1 MCAKTTVMASPTF
14 TENKFWLNN
23 KETDFNNERLSNCL
37 AEVTKRADPKC
48 GDLLKWKLH
57 ICSENNFPTAAG
69 LASSAAGYACLVST
83 LAALYQVEGDISAIA
98 RRGSGS
104 ACRSI
109 YGGFVRWH
117 KGAESGGG
125 DSIATQIVPA
135 THWPQMRVVVLV
147 VNDEQKKY
155 SSTSGMK
162 RSVETS
168 QFLELRAAKVVPKRV
183 EEMVGAIE
191 RKDFETFARVTMQDS
206 NQFHSVCLDTYPPCF
221 YMNDVSR
228 AVVELV
234 HLYNE
239 YRGATK
245 VAYTF
250 DAGPNAC
257 LYLLEDD
264 VDEVVTLVNDIF
276 PSVSDPREY
285 FRGLPLNLKNSGSL
299 QEALKLK
306 PNSPGLLKYIIHTKI
321 GDGPKILTSPSEH
334 LLTENGLP
342 KNL

>member
-1 MCAKTTVMASPTF
+1 
-14 TENKFWLNN
+14 
-23 KETDFNNERLSNCL
+23 
-37 AEVTKRADPKC
+37 
-48 GDLLKWKLH
+48 
-57 ICSENNFPTAAG
+57 
-69 LASSAAGYACLVST
+69 
-83 LAALYQVEGDISAIA
+83 
-98 RRGSGS
+98 
-104 ACRSI
+104 
-109 YGGFVRWH
+109 
-117 KGAESGGG
+117 
-125 DSIATQIVPA
+125 
-135 THWPQMRVVVLV
+135 MRVVVLV

-245 VAYTF
+245 VLV
-250 DAGPNAC
+250 AC
-257 LYLLEDD
+257 F
-264 VDEVVTLVNDIF
+264 VNRF
-276 PSVSDPREY
+276 FVFFS
-285 FRGLPLNLKNSGSL
+285 FSGCV
-299 QEALKLK
+299 
-306 PNSPGLLKYIIHTKI
+306 HV
-321 GDGPKILTSPSEH
+321 
-334 LLTENGLP
+334 
-342 KNL
+342 

>member
-1 MCAKTTVMASPTF
+1 MFCQLIF
-14 TENKFWLNN
+14 
-23 KETDFNNERLSNCL
+23 C
-37 AEVTKRADPKC
+37 
-48 GDLLKWKLH
+48 
-57 ICSENNFPTAAG
+57 NF
-69 LASSAAGYACLVST
+69 
-83 LAALYQVEGDISAIA
+83 
-98 RRGSGS
+98 
-104 ACRSI
+104 
-109 YGGFVRWH
+109 
-117 KGAESGGG
+117 
-125 DSIATQIVPA
+125 
-135 THWPQMRVVVLV
+135 
-147 VNDEQKKY
+147 
-155 SSTSGMK
+155 
-162 RSVETS
+162 
-168 QFLELRAAKVVPKRV
+168 FL
-183 EEMVGAIE
+183 
-191 RKDFETFARVTMQDS
+191 Q
-206 NQFHSVCLDTYPPCF
+206 
-221 YMNDVSR
+221 
-228 AVVELV
+228 
-234 HLYNE
+234 
-239 YRGATK
+239 

>member
-1 MCAKTTVMASPTF
+1 
-14 TENKFWLNN
+14 
-23 KETDFNNERLSNCL
+23 
-37 AEVTKRADPKC
+37 
-48 GDLLKWKLH
+48 
-57 ICSENNFPTAAG
+57 
-69 LASSAAGYACLVST
+69 
-83 LAALYQVEGDISAIA
+83 
-98 RRGSGS
+98 
-104 ACRSI
+104 
-109 YGGFVRWH
+109 
-117 KGAESGGG
+117 
-125 DSIATQIVPA
+125 
-135 THWPQMRVVVLV
+135 
-147 VNDEQKKY
+147 
-155 SSTSGMK
+155 MK

-191 RKDFETFARVTMQDS
+191 RRDFEAFARVTMQDS

-285 FRGLPLNLKNSGSL
+285 FRGLPLNLKNSGNL

-321 GDGPKILTSPSEH
+321 GDGPKILTTPSEH